1 MIILQ
6 AQNVARYFGA
16 DLLFEQISMEIQNK
30 DRIALVGRN
39 GAGKSTLLK
48 IIAGIEEPDEG
59 RVMKPKDVTIGYIEQ
74 RTGLISDQ
82 TIWQEMLTVFEDV
95 IKLEKRMAETEEL
108 LGLEEILED
117 KIRYQETLKQYDQ
130 MQNQFIDQNGYS
142 YESEIRSILHGF
154 KFYEEDYHRP
164 ISQLSGGQK
173 TRLALAKLLLEKRDL
188 LILDEPTNHLDI
200 DTLTWLENYLKGYD
214 GALLIVSHDRYF
226 LDEIVTEVYDL
237 ERTHLHHYTG
247 NYTEAMKKKH
257 KNVQLQQKKYER
269 QQAEIKRQ
277 EEFIQKNIT
286 HASTSKQ
293 AQSRRKRLEKMDRIQ
308 APDLDTRSANFR
320 FTPDQETGE
329 IVLQINDLTVGYEEA
344 VAENINIDL
353 TKGDIIAIVGPNGVG
368 KSTLLKT
375 IIGQLDPLKGEIHEG
390 TKVDI
395 GYYDQEQQNLSQN
408 QTILEELWKDHPN
421 LNEETIRSLLGSFLF
436 SGDDVEKHIHSLS
449 GGEKSR
455 VALAKLALDHNN
467 TLILDEPTNH
477 LDIDSK
483 EVLENALDDFP
494 GTILFVSHDRYFINR
509 MANKVVELEADG
521 TRLFLGDY
529 EYYIDKKQELDELE
543 ALERGE
549 EIDTASEEKEVTET
563 ERDRFELKE
572 RQKEIRRLERELEV
586 VEKGINDI
594 EEKIEEAE
602 SRLTLPEV
610 YELPEKAQEWG
621 DILNQLKEK
630 QEELLEKWEETA
642 LELEECNP

>member
-1 MIILQ
+1 
-6 AQNVARYFGA
+6 
-16 DLLFEQISMEIQNK
+16 MEIQDQ

-59 RVMKPKDVTIGYIEQ
+59 RVMKPKDITIGYIEQ
-74 RTGLISDQ
+74 RTGLISDK
-82 TIWQEMLTVFEDV
+82 TIWEEMLTVFEDV
-95 IKLEKRMAETEEL
+95 IQLEEKMSETEKL
-108 LGLEEILED
+108 LSSEEVLED
-117 KIRYQETLKQYDQ
+117 KTLYQETLKRYDQ
-130 MQNQFIDQNGYS
+130 MQNQFMNQNGYG

-164 ISQLSGGQK
+164 ISELSGGQK
-173 TRLALAKLLLEKRDL
+173 TRIALARLLLEKRDL

-200 DTLTWLENYLKGYD
+200 DTLTWLENYLKGYE

-237 ERTHLHHYTG
+237 EQSNLRHYTG
-247 NYTEAMKKKH
+247 NYTEAMKKKR
-257 KNVQLQQKKYER
+257 KDIQLQQKKYER
-269 QQAEIKRQ
+269 QQSEIKRQ
-277 EEFIQKNIT
+277 EEFIEKNIT

-293 AQSRRKRLEKMDRIQ
+293 AQSRRKRLEKMERIQ
-308 APDLDTRSANFR
+308 APKLDTKSANFR
-320 FTPDQETGE
+320 FTPDRESGE
-329 IVLQINDLTVGYEEA
+329 IVLQINNLSVGYDEP

-353 TKGDIIAIVGPNGVG
+353 RKGDIVAIVGPNGVG

-375 IIGQLDPLKGEIHEG
+375 IIGQLEPLEGEIHEG

-408 QTILEELWKDHPN
+408 ETVLEDLWKDHPD

-436 SGDDVEKHIHSLS
+436 SGDDVEKYIHSLS

-483 EVLENALDDFP
+483 EVLENALDSFS

-509 MANKVVELEADG
+509 MANRVIELQPNG

-529 EYYIDKKQELDELE
+529 EYYIEKKQELDDLE
-543 ALERGE
+543 ALEQGDGNE
-549 EIDTASEEKEVTET
+549 TDVSSKEITET
-563 ERDRFELKE
+563 EFDRLELKE
-572 RQKEIRRLERELEV
+572 RQKEVRRLERVLDSF
-586 VEKGINDI
+586 EKEISEI
-594 EEKIEEAE
+594 EKNIEEAE
-602 SRLTLPEV
+602 HQLTLPEV
-610 YELPEKAQEWG
+610 YEDPKKAQKWG
-621 DILNQLKEK
+621 DTLNHLKKE
-630 QEELLEKWEETA
+630 QEEILENWETSA
-642 LELEECNP
+642 LKLEEYNV